1 MIVCD
6 YCGVQCVPIKTNTGS
21 MKIDACCLSHKKMM
35 YLRFKMI
42 KKIEAGEIEKMTVA
56 TIKKHGF
63 KITVEKL

>member
-1 MIVCD
+1 MSCTH
-6 YCGVQCVPIKTNTGS
+6 KE
-21 MKIDACCLSHKKMM
+21 AHKKMM